1 MSTNIGK
8 MEMAKKQIK
17 QNKADQNRKEQ
28 SLFKKPIIKLGIIS
42 FSLIQ
47 IITLLLVITLLGFF
61 IVNNFITNEPEVEY
75 YSFTKEGELI
85 FTDSLGTLKTKI
97 EIEIADNHYERQL
110 GLMNRKEMKENEGML
125 FIFDKLELQSFWMR
139 NTLISL
145 DIMFVDNQKKIVTIH
160 KNTTTLSDNSYPSS
174 QPSIYVVEVLSG
186 FTDRHNIQVGDKID
200 WMGTKLAN
208 PN

>member
-1 MSTNIGK
+1 
-8 MEMAKKQIK
+8 MAKKQIK

-28 SLFKKPIIKLGIIS
+28 SLFKKPIEKLGIIS

-47 IITLLLVITLLGFF
+47 IITLLLVIALLGFF

-97 EIEIADNHYERQL
+97 EIEIADNNYERQL

-160 KNTTTLSDNSYPSS
+160 KNTKILSDNSYPSS
-174 QPSIYVVEVLSG
+174 QPSIYVVEVLAG
-186 FTDRHNIQVGDKID
+186 FADRHNIKVGDKID
-200 WMGTKLAN
+200 WMGTKLGN